1 MPFSSSRSSFSS
13 SRSYSSS
20 RSSSSWGSA
29 KSTYGGKPSVSDYK
43 PSYTPPKV
51 QSYTPP
57 PKTTVIYRNVETK
70 KSYDSSPSLG
80 SSMAH
85 GAASGFGAGVGLGV
99 ANSLFNHH
107 PSGVAY
113 GAPGGAP
120 AQAPVQQSPIDQST
134 TTYTEQPATPYVPPS
149 QYNSGPDYGF
159 QAVSL
164 IIALTFAAVIGVVA
178 YKWKKRK

>member
-1 MPFSSSRSSFSS
+1 MPFSSSRSSFS

-20 RSSSSWGSA
+20 RSSSSYGSA
-29 KSTYGGKPSVSDYK
+29 KSTYGGKPSVNDYK
-43 PSYTPPKV
+43 PSYTAPKV

-85 GAASGFGAGVGLGV
+85 GAASGFGAGVGFGV
-99 ANSLFNHH
+99 ANSLFNNHH
-107 PSGVAY
+107 SGSTY
-113 GAPGGAP
+113 GAPAGYP
-120 AQAPVQQSPIDQST
+120 AQSSVQQAPVEQNG
-134 TTYTEQPATPYVPPS
+134 TYTEQPATPYVPPS
-149 QYNSGPDYGF
+149 HYNSGPDYGF

-164 IIALTFAAVIGVVA
+164 IVTLVFAAVIGLVI
-178 YKWKKRK
+178 YKWRKK